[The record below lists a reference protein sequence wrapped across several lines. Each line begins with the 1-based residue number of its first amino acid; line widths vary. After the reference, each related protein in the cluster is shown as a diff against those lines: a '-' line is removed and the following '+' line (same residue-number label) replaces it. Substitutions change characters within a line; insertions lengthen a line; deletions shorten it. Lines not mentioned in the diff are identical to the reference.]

1 MFNFWSDILLKECN
15 FDRKIGFN
23 INLTINLETKNCFMF
38 VSIPL
43 YCFKFVFCVPDNQNN
58 LIKLCSNFVVEPPEA
73 PQDLCVPYPC
83 GSNTKCLDG
92 KCSCLP
98 EYQGDPYIGCRPE
111 CVMNNDCPTQLA
123 CIRNKCKDPCPG
135 TCGENAI
142 CNVYN
147 HIPICSCP
155 AGMSGNAF
163 IQCRPFESKLLT
175 QIDL

>member
-1 MFNFWSDILLKECN
+1 MMKDKKLFITACR
-15 FDRKIGFN
+15 FD
-23 INLTINLETKNCFMF
+23 
-38 VSIPL
+38 
-43 YCFKFVFCVPDNQNN
+43 
-58 LIKLCSNFVVEPPEA
+58 FVVEPPEA
-73 PQDLCVPYPC
+73 PQDPCVPYPC

-92 KCSCLP
+92 QCSCLA

-111 CVMNNDCPTQLA
+111 CVMNNDCTSHLA

-135 TCGENAI
+135 TCGQNAI

-163 IQCRPFESKLLT
+163 TQCRPFESKLYPRIT
-175 QIDL
+175 H